1 MSTFNILDIAGSA
14 LSAQSKRMNVTA
26 SNLANA
32 DSVGSKPGEA
42 YKAKQVMFEANNNGK
57 GVSGVQVTGIVED
70 TAPMREEYR
79 PGDPLANEKGYV
91 TLPNV
96 NPVNEMVNMIA
107 ASRSYQA
114 NVEVMNTAKEMTL
127 KTLSLGDA

>member
-1 MSTFNILDIAGSA
+1 MTNFSILDIAGSA

-26 SNLANA
+26 SNMANA

-57 GVSGVQVTGIVED
+57 GIGGVRVSQIVED
-70 TAPMREEYR
+70 TAPMRQEYR
-79 PGDPLANEKGYV
+79 PGDPLADEKGYV

-107 ASRSYQA
+107 ASRAYQS
-114 NVEVMNTAKEMTL
+114 NVEVMKTAQEMAL

>member
-1 MSTFNILDIAGSA
+1 MSSFSILDIAGSA

-26 SNLANA
+26 SNMANA
-32 DSVGSKPGEA
+32 DSVGDKPGEA

-57 GVSGVQVTGIVED
+57 GIDGVRVSQIVED
-70 TAPMREEYR
+70 TAPMRLEYR
-79 PGDPLANEKGYV
+79 PGDPLADEKGYV

-114 NVEVMNTAKEMTL
+114 NVEVMNTSKEMIL
-127 KTLSLGDA
+127 KTLTLGDA

>member
-1 MSTFNILDIAGSA
+1 MSSFSILDIAGSA
-14 LSAQSKRMNVTA
+14 LSAQSKRMNVVA
-26 SNLANA
+26 SNMANA
-32 DSVGSKPGEA
+32 DSVGDKPGEA
-42 YKAKQVMFEANNNGK
+42 FKAKQVMFEAKNNGK
-57 GVSGVQVTGIVED
+57 GLDGVRVSQIVED
-70 TAPMREEYR
+70 TAPMRLEYR

-114 NVEVMNTAKEMTL
+114 NVEVMNSSKEMIM
-127 KTLSLGDA
+127 KTLTIGEA